1 MSATHDNP
9 EVARSIDAAGLRTNY
24 HDLGSGAPVLL
35 IHGSGPGVSAW
46 ANWRLLMAPLAERAR
61 VIAPDMVGFGYSER
75 PEGFAYGM
83 DAWVRQA
90 VGLLD
95 ALGIERADLV
105 GNSFGGGLALALAI
119 RHPERV
125 RRLVLMGSVGVPFEL
140 TPGLDAVWGYE
151 PSLAAMRAL
160 LDIFAFDRSRVT
172 DELARLRY
180 EASIRPGF
188 QESFAAM
195 FPAPR
200 QRWIEALASPEAD
213 IRRIPHETLVVHG
226 REDRVIPLANAYR
239 LAELLARV
247 QLHVYGQC
255 GHWTQIE
262 HAARFARLVGDF
274 LAEADPAEPLPL
286 IPTASPANE
295 THGH

>member
-1 MSATHDNP
+1 MSATPSNP
-9 EVARSIDAAGLRTNY
+9 EIGQSITAAGIRTNY
-24 HDLGSGAPVLL
+24 HDSGGAGAPVLL

-46 ANWRLLMAPLAERAR
+46 ANWRLVMPALAQQAR
-61 VIAPDMVGFGYSER
+61 VIAPDMVGFGYTER
-75 PEGFAYGM
+75 PQGFVYSM

-95 ALGIERADLV
+95 ALGIERTDLV
-105 GNSFGGGLALALAI
+105 GNSFGGGLSLALAI
-119 RHPERV
+119 AHPERV
-125 RRLVLMGSVGVPFEL
+125 RRLVLMGSAGVSFPL
-140 TPGLDAVWGYE
+140 TEGLDAVWGYT
-151 PSLAAMRAL
+151 PSVENMRAIM
-160 LDIFAFDRSRVT
+160 DYFAFDQGLMS
-172 DELARLRY
+172 DDLARLRF

-200 QRWIEALASPEAD
+200 QRWIEALASAEAD
-213 IRRIPHETLVVHG
+213 IRALPHQALVIHG
-226 REDRVIPLANAYR
+226 REDRVIPLATSLTLSSWIQR
-239 LAELLARV
+239 S

-274 LAEADPAEPLPL
+274 LAEAHPDERLPL
-286 IPTASPANE
+286 QP
-295 THGH
+295 

>member
-1 MSATHDNP
+1 MSATPSNP
-9 EVARSIDAAGLRTNY
+9 EIGQSITAAGIRTNY
-24 HDLGSGAPVLL
+24 HDSGGAGAPVLL

-46 ANWRLLMAPLAERAR
+46 ANWRLVMPALAQQAR
-61 VIAPDMVGFGYSER
+61 VIAPDMVGFGYTER
-75 PEGFAYGM
+75 PQGFVYNM

-95 ALGIERADLV
+95 ALGIERTDLV
-105 GNSFGGGLALALAI
+105 GNSFGGGLSLALAI
-119 RHPERV
+119 AHPERV
-125 RRLVLMGSVGVPFEL
+125 RRLVLMGSAGVSFPL
-140 TPGLDAVWGYE
+140 TEGLDAVWGYT
-151 PSLAAMRAL
+151 PSVENMRAIM
-160 LDIFAFDRSRVT
+160 DYFAFDQSLMS
-172 DELARLRY
+172 DDLARLRF

-200 QRWIEALASPEAD
+200 QRWIEALASAEAD
-213 IRRIPHETLVVHG
+213 IRALPHQALVIHG
-226 REDRVIPLANAYR
+226 REDRVIPLSTSLTLSSWIQR
-239 LAELLARV
+239 S

-274 LAEADPAEPLPL
+274 LAEARPDEPLPL
-286 IPTASPANE
+286 QP
-295 THGH
+295 

>member
-1 MSATHDNP
+1 MSATPSNP
-9 EVARSIDAAGLRTNY
+9 EIGQSITAAGIRTNY
-24 HDLGSGAPVLL
+24 HDSGGAGAPVLL

-46 ANWRLLMAPLAERAR
+46 ANWRLVMPALAQQAR
-61 VIAPDMVGFGYSER
+61 VIAPDMVGFGYTER
-75 PEGFAYGM
+75 PQDFVYNM

-95 ALGIERADLV
+95 ALGIERTDLV
-105 GNSFGGGLALALAI
+105 GNSFGGGLSLALAI
-119 RHPERV
+119 AHPERV
-125 RRLVLMGSVGVPFEL
+125 RRLVLMGSAGVSFPL
-140 TPGLDAVWGYE
+140 TEGLDAVWGYT
-151 PSLAAMRAL
+151 PSVENMRAIM
-160 LDIFAFDRSRVT
+160 DYFAFDQGLMS
-172 DELARLRY
+172 DDLARLRF

-200 QRWIEALASPEAD
+200 QRWIEALASAEAD
-213 IRRIPHETLVVHG
+213 IRALPHETLVVHG
-226 REDRVIPLANAYR
+226 REDRVIPLATSLTLSSWIQR
-239 LAELLARV
+239 S

-274 LAEADPAEPLPL
+274 LTEARANEPLPL
-286 IPTASPANE
+286 QP
-295 THGH
+295 